1 MQNASRHTIETGA
14 LKRQSGAQLGR
25 EPALPVQEPG
35 EKLHVLQSGPRQ
47 EGIHKDLQQDWLMG
61 RGAGSGLGSH
71 GKLSEHE
78 CEALVIEGCSGEGA
92 PWKELEEEG

>member
-1 MQNASRHTIETGA
+1 
-14 LKRQSGAQLGR
+14 
-25 EPALPVQEPG
+25 
-35 EKLHVLQSGPRQ
+35 
-47 EGIHKDLQQDWLMG
+47 MG